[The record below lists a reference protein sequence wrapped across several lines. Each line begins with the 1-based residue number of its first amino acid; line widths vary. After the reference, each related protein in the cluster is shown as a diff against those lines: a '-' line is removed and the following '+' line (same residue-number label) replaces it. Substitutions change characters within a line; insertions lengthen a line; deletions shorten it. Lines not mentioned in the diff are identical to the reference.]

1 MKAIETIY
9 NSHRFRSRL
18 EASWAA
24 FFDIM
29 RWEWDYEPIDLDGWI
44 PDFAIRTTGVPIYV
58 EVKPISWPAG
68 DDFDA
73 IVGATDVPELH
84 KIKSLGRE
92 VLILGVGVPHQSQWQ
107 HTRFGVLFDGAAVG
121 TYEMIRDIAIISK
134 DDKNRNDFCGEL
146 GSYHHRISGYY
157 DGNQLTHEYRDGEI
171 TSAWA
176 NARNRTQW
184 KGA

>member
-1 MKAIETIY
+1 MKAIETVY
-9 NSHRFRSRL
+9 NGYRFRSRL

-29 RWEWDYEPIDLDGWI
+29 EWGWDYEPIDLDGWI
-44 PDFAIRTTGVPIYV
+44 PDFAIRAIGDPIYV
-58 EVKPISWPAG
+58 EVKPISWPAY

-73 IVGATDVPELH
+73 IVGATDIPELN
-84 KIKSLGRE
+84 KIKSLRRE
-92 VLILGVGVPHQSQWQ
+92 VLILGVGTPPPSQWQ

-121 TYEMIRDIAIISK
+121 SYEIIRDIAIISK
-134 DDKNRNDFCGEL
+134 NDKDRNDFCAEL
-146 GSYHHRISGYY
+146 GSYHHRISGHYE
-157 DGNQLTHEYRDGEI
+157 GNQLTHSYLEGEI
-171 TSAWA
+171 ASAWA